1 MSTSA
6 FEYQFFGY
14 SDSTLR
20 VELAVML
27 RGHVFAH
34 YARNLPNHTSVAIGA
49 CQTNMHTY
57 MQTHKCKGKKT
68 LETSENINQIKIT
81 RLSAASVS
89 VSLPPSITL
98 LLILYPEAAKRSVFA
113 ASVSLSPYVSVYTPL
128 LLPETPFAASVSVSV
143 SVYCSAS
150 FSAS

>member
-6 FEYQFFGY
+6 IEYLFFGY

-20 VELAVML
+20 VELAVMP
-27 RGHVFAH
+27 RGHAFAH
-34 YARNLPNHTSVAIGA
+34 YARNLPNHTSVTIGA

-57 MQTHKCKGKKT
+57 MQTHKCKGKET

-81 RLSAASVS
+81 RLFAASVS
-89 VSLPPSITL
+89 VSLPPSIAL

-113 ASVSLSPYVSVYTPL
+113 VSVSLPPSIAL
-128 LLPETPFAASVSVSV
+128 LLVLYPEAAKRSVFAACVSVSLCLH
-143 SVYCSAS
+143 SSPS
-150 FSAS
+150 S